1 MRARDAAKLPELV
14 NPSRV
19 FDLDNPDMEVFNS
32 FPDWIKEKITSNLTF
47 SGSLLEGLL
56 KGAPAKDQPP
66 RAEVSPEEQEGDEER
81 PF

>member
-1 MRARDAAKLPELV
+1 
-14 NPSRV
+14 
-19 FDLDNPDMEVFNS
+19 MEVFNS

-56 KGAPAKDQPP
+56 KGAPAQEQPQ
-66 RAEVSPEEQEGDEER
+66 RAEAPQDEQYGDDER